1 MVFPTADAAAD
12 MMDSDRPVPTMIRS
26 KFTGSI
32 GGYDKA
38 SSASFMATTARAGY
52 SPSAPLKKSSSVAD

>member
-12 MMDSDRPVPTMIRS
+12 MMDSDRPVPTMMRS

-52 SPSAPLKKSSSVAD
+52 SPSAP